1 MALLVFLIGT
11 DHPPTRDDDV
21 KLGIRTSAILFGRH
35 DVAAV
40 MLCYAAT
47 LAILAWVGMYEKLR
61 WPYYAGLAV
70 AAAMMG
76 YHYTLIRDRTREGCF
91 KAFLHNNWVGAA
103 IFAGIVAAYA
113 LGLGGGWPRWEFAR
127 W

>member
-1 MALLVFLIGT
+1 MV
-11 DHPPTRDDDV
+11 DRDDDV
-21 KLGIRTSAILFGRH
+21 KLGIRTSAILFGRY

-47 LAILAWVGMYEKLR
+47 LAILVWVGMYERLGLA
-61 WPYYAGLAV
+61 YYAGLAV

-76 YHYTLIRDRTREGCF
+76 YHYKLIRDRAREGCF
-91 KAFLHNNWVGAA
+91 KAFLHNSWVGAA

-113 LGLGGGWPRWEFAR
+113 LGGAWPRWEFTTNG
-127 W
+127 